1 MTEQEKREKV
11 IKGLECCD
19 GYCDEDTG
27 CPYFESEE
35 GFECVE
41 RLTKDAIDL
50 LKAQEPRVMV
60 PENFNENPERDEY
73 GNLPCWLESREP
85 FIASGWNRW
94 NEDDF
99 IRPQMRNFRPWTS
112 RPTDE
117 QRQAVKWE

>member
-11 IKGLECCD
+11 IKGLECCSGD
-19 GYCDEDTG
+19 YALCTTCYLENSGTCRDT
-27 CPYFESEE
+27 
-35 GFECVE
+35 
-41 RLTKDAIDL
+41 LMKDAIEL

-60 PENFNENPERDEY
+60 PEDFNENPERDEY

-112 RPTDE
+112 RPTEE
-117 QRQAVKWE
+117 QRAAAKWT